1 MRLAEY
7 GRVSNL

>member
-7 GRVSNL
+7 GRVSNR